1 MGTTGDAIDVSGVSF
16 RYPGADE
23 PTLTDADFRV
33 GDGEFVAVLGGNGSG
48 KTTLCK
54 TFNGL
59 VPHFFDGEFDGTV
72 TVAGRDVETASVAE
86 LSRDVGYVFQEFE
99 NQLVTPTVFEEL
111 TFGPMNYGRDD
122 YRERA
127 HRTLDELDI
136 ETVDGRFI
144 WELSGGQ
151 QHLVALGAA
160 LSMDPE
166 VLVVDEPAAQLD
178 PAHAKETYEQ
188 LRRLNDEGM
197 TVVAIEHHTEFI
209 AEYCDSV
216 ALVADGRVRW
226 KRPTDEALNR
236 LSELREQDS
245 HPPQVTRVADRLF
258 DEGPLPTTFRD
269 GLARFRSL
277 SPPESASEPAA
288 DAAAGAGADSA
299 EAGDAGA
306 DDGPTAADDDAVI
319 VDDGPAADDAGD
331 GDSEAA
337 SERDDADE
345 ETGEA
350 AAVEGG
356 QEAGAEPESDEDIIV
371 ADPDASGVA
380 EPGDGDDIIVASES
394 EPAGDVGDEDL
405 DDDTDEDLGDNTGEG
420 GDEDTDE
427 SGDDVADEDTD
438 EGGDDVA
445 DEDLSGDTEEDTR
458 DASGEPDESVESDEP
473 TQETGGDAASGDA
486 AGDESMAGGRAAAE
500 LEATGPDA
508 ATEEE
513 SDAIP
518 DADETARE
526 AATGRDE
533 GAAGADSGAGDDI
546 DDELAGSIP
555 FRDDDTGTM
564 NTVLSEEDE
573 EDGDGEETTD
583 DAGSSSADDEDEEEG
598 GSGFFSRL
606 LGR

>member
-33 GDGEFVAVLGGNGSG
+33 ADGEFVAVLGGNGSG

-288 DAAAGAGADSA
+288 DAEVDRTGDPVVAFDGVDKGYSALRDGRISVLDGLSLDVHPGERVALVGANGAGKSTLMRLLTGI
-299 EAGDAGA
+299 ERPDAGRVLV
-306 DDGPTAADDDAVI
+306 DGTDTAAVPPEELAAEVTYVDQDPEEMFIRDSVRSDIAYYLRQRGDDDVEQR
-319 VDDGPAADDAGD
+319 VDDV
-331 GDSEAA
+331 
-337 SERDDADE
+337 
-345 ETGEA
+345 
-350 AAVEGG
+350 VEF
-356 QEAGAEPESDEDIIV
+356 
-371 ADPDASGVA
+371 
-380 EPGDGDDIIVASES
+380 
-394 EPAGDVGDEDL
+394 L
-405 DDDTDEDLGDNTGEG
+405 DLGDLQHRDGRLLSVGQQRRATLAIGLA
-420 GDEDTDE
+420 TDPT
-427 SGDDVADEDTD
+427 VA
-438 EGGDDVA
+438 
-445 DEDLSGDTEEDTR
+445 LF
-458 DASGEPDESVESDEP
+458 DEP
-473 TQETGGDAASGDA
+473 TGSLDLASRREVVRTVDRADDRVETVVVATHDLELVAEWADRVVVLDEGSVRLDGPPRTVFADVDALERCNLRPPQVVRLSRELGVSPPALTVSELA
-486 AGDESMAGGRAAAE
+486 ERLGGRR
-500 LEATGPDA
+500 
-508 ATEEE
+508 
-513 SDAIP
+513 
-518 DADETARE
+518 AR
-526 AATGRDE
+526 
-533 GAAGADSGAGDDI
+533 
-546 DDELAGSIP
+546 
-555 FRDDDTGTM
+555 
-564 NTVLSEEDE
+564 
-573 EDGDGEETTD
+573 
-583 DAGSSSADDEDEEEG
+583 
-598 GSGFFSRL
+598 SREVTQ
-606 LGR
+606 